1 MAEKEQQQ
9 GHNSAAPYNYGR
21 ADEEAQ
27 TKELK
32 RQKRK
37 KLILYI
43 AAFAVFQTIV
53 IVIFSLTVMKVKT
66 PKFRVRTASF
76 ETFSV
81 TASSFDMRMNARLG
95 VKNTNFGPY
104 KFDNSIITFYYR
116 GAEIGNAFVPKSTAK
131 FQSSKRFNVTIN
143 LSSTNLPT
151 SSELGSD
158 FNSGILPLSSTSRL
172 TGKVELMLV
181 MKKKKAINMNCTMEV
196 NISSQQIQNLK
207 CK

>member
-1 MAEKEQQQ
+1 MAEKEQQP
-9 GHNSAAPYNYGR
+9 GHNSATPYNYGR
-21 ADEEAQ
+21 ADEESQ

-43 AAFAVFQTIV
+43 AAFVVFQTIV
-53 IVIFSLTVMKVKT
+53 IAIFSLTVMKVKT
-66 PKFRVRTASF
+66 PKFRVRAASF

-81 TASSFDMRMNARLG
+81 TASSFDMRMNARVG

-104 KFDNSIITFYYR
+104 KFDDGTITFFYR
-116 GAEIGNAFVPKSTAK
+116 GVEVGNAFVPKSTAK
-131 FQSSKRFNVTIN
+131 FQSTKRFNVAIN
-143 LSSTNLPT
+143 LSSTTLPT
-151 SSELGSD
+151 NSELGSD
-158 FNSGILPLSSTSRL
+158 FNSGILPLSCTSRL

-181 MKKKKAINMNCTMEV
+181 MKKKKATNMNCTMEV
-196 NISSQQIQNLK
+196 NIATQQLQNLK